1 MDYTILTN
9 ELTNDPLARGYAG
22 MTDQEVVDSLL
33 TKNRPTERTVV
44 PSYEIFDAIVP
55 AEWAALTSQ
64 EKQRVQ
70 TILAMGSINIKGSN
84 TRQSFLDAFAPG
96 TTTRTNLAALQV
108 GPNISRAE
116 ELGISDVGDGHVAS
130 ARGG

>member
-1 MDYTILTN
+1 MNYTVLID

-33 TKNRPTERTVV
+33 TKNRPTQRTVI

-55 AEWAALTSQ
+55 DEWAALSSQ
-64 EKQRVQ
+64 EKQRIQ
-70 TILAMGSINIKGSN
+70 TILSMGNVNIKGTN
-84 TRQSFLDAFAPG
+84 TRDSFLRAFLPG